1 VERAL
6 KSLALIRAKHLAESV
21 TTPMLLADGEGNMI
35 FFNEAAEVLL
45 GSAFA
50 DIGPQPASEWQA
62 RFRVRAR
69 DDSDFPLE
77 AMPGWIA
84 LQGERPG
91 LGHLRFTTLDGIDR
105 FIAVCAVP
113 LFAQAK
119 LFEGAMILFWEEEED
134 AS

>member
-1 VERAL
+1 MERAL

-21 TTPMLLADGEGNMI
+21 TTPVLLADGEGNMI

-45 GSAFA
+45 GSQFA
-50 DIGPQPASEWQA
+50 DTGPLPADDWQT

-69 DDSDFPLE
+69 DDSHFPLE
-77 AMPGWIA
+77 EMPGWIA

-105 FIAVCAVP
+105 FIAVCAIP
-113 LFAQAK
+113 LFAQAAQ
-119 LFEGAMILFWEEEED
+119 FEGAMILFWEEEQD
-134 AS
+134 S